1 MSDTNTEIEL
11 KLALVKGSLAR
22 TRRAIGDVHLE
33 ETAIEDVYFDTP
45 DASLRRRGLVLRLRR
60 DGDRWMQ
67 TLKAASNGHSVV
79 PVRGEWEVAL
89 PARKSAPA
97 LDLERF
103 EITPLRALLRAAPDH
118 LEAQAEL
125 GRTLRAA
132 GRCEEACD
140 AYAALVERLARG
152 GALRPE
158 ERGVE

>member
-1 MSDTNTEIEL
+1 MQDTNTEIEL

-60 DGDRWMQ
+60 DGDRWLQ

-89 PARKSAPA
+89 PARSSARSTICSGVGCGSRSQQ
-97 LDLERF
+97 LFSFRS
-103 EITPLRALLRAAPDH
+103 PLVSWYPVS
-118 LEAQAEL
+118 
-125 GRTLRAA
+125 GMT
-132 GRCEEACD
+132 AC
-140 AYAALVERLARG
+140 VR
-152 GALRPE
+152 
-158 ERGVE
+158 